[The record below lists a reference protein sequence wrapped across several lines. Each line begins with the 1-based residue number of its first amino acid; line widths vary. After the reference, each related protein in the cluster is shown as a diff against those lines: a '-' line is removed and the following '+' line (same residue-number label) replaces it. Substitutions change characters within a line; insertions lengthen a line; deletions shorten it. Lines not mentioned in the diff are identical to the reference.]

1 MGINE
6 RESERKGEEEEEEG
20 GTKTS
25 SEKNILSHVLGR
37 ERRKSDKFVW
47 IGQ

>member
-6 RESERKGEEEEEEG
+6 RESERKGEEEEG

-37 ERRKSDKFVW
+37 ERRKNDKFVW